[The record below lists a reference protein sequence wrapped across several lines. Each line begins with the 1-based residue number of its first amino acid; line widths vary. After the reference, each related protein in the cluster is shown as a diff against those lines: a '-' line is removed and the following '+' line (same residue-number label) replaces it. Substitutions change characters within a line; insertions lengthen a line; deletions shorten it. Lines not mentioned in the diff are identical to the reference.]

1 MNINLQPT
9 LENNLVIL
17 FPLNVEDFEDL
28 YSVASNP
35 EIWEQHPNKER
46 WKRDVFSTFFEGAIN
61 SKGAFKIIDKLTGK
75 TIGSSRFYDYSKD
88 GNSILIGYTFFSK
101 AYWGKGI
108 NHVVKTL
115 MLDYIFKFVTRVYF
129 HVGAENIR
137 SQISIERL
145 GIKKVSEQE
154 ITYFGEQPKMNF
166 IYRLQKDE
174 WLNNKI
180 ALNSP
185 IS

>member
-17 FPLNVEDFEDL
+17 FPLKVEDFEDL

-35 EIWEQHPNKER
+35 QIWEQHPNKER

-88 GNSILIGYTFFSK
+88 GNSILIGYTFFS
-101 AYWGKGI
+101 
-108 NHVVKTL
+108 
-115 MLDYIFKFVTRVYF
+115 
-129 HVGAENIR
+129 
-137 SQISIERL
+137 
-145 GIKKVSEQE
+145 
-154 ITYFGEQPKMNF
+154 
-166 IYRLQKDE
+166 
-174 WLNNKI
+174 
-180 ALNSP
+180 
-185 IS
+185 